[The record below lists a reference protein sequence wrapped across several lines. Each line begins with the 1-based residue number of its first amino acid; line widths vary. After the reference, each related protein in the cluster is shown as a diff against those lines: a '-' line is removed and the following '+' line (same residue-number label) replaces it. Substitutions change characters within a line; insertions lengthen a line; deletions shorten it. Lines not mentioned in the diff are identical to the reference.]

1 MCWQRCKAIYK
12 SVSDEQGK
20 FGVPTLKV
28 FFRDHLCHDFTTIS
42 STMLQRNLKKVF
54 YLEAVFDNE
63 MK

>member
-1 MCWQRCKAIYK
+1 MLATMKDNYK
-12 SVSDEQGK
+12 SILDEQGK
-20 FGVPTLKV
+20 IGVPTLKV